1 MMTHCLGWAV
11 GRFYDVDRT
20 GPPVPEGPVLI
31 VANHPNVFVDAFV
44 VFRIAE
50 RPARPLVMAA
60 HFENP
65 FFGPFLAALGAL
77 PVHRRQDDPSLMQR
91 NEDTFQ
97 AAVAAL
103 QAGEA
108 VQIYPEG
115 RSHSEPALA
124 PLRTGAARIALRA
137 EAESD
142 WRLGLAIVP
151 IGLTY
156 TRKTLFRG
164 RALAVVGKP
173 FGIGGYESVW
183 LQDPFEAARRL
194 TDEIADG
201 LEDATLD
208 LAEAEDPDLIETAE
222 RLYAREKGWAGWRER
237 EGLDERFPRLQ
248 AFARGLAWLRAHD
261 PARHWQLAC
270 RVRRYRRLLE
280 AIGAREG
287 DVPPRYPVVGVARF
301 VAREGSLLVLG
312 LPVAAV
318 GIVLWYIPYRVP
330 RLIVRLATPESQAV
344 ATFKLVGATV
354 AFALWFVGVL
364 LFLGW
369 RVGPEATLLA
379 ATLLPIV
386 GLIALD
392 WTGRFERDREEVRLF
407 LRALRRGRQDR
418 LAGYR
423 RSLVAEFDRVLA
435 DQSRDQ
441 PLNST

>member
-1 MMTHCLGWAV
+1 MH
-11 GRFYDVDRT
+11 
-20 GPPVPEGPVLI
+20 
-31 VANHPNVFVDAFV
+31 
-44 VFRIAE
+44 
-50 RPARPLVMAA
+50 
-60 HFENP
+60 
-65 FFGPFLAALGAL
+65 
-77 PVHRRQDDPSLMQR
+77 R

-103 QAGEA
+103 LAGEA

-137 EAESD
+137 EDESG

-173 FGIGGYESVW
+173 FEIGGYESAW
-183 LQDPFEAARRL
+183 RQDPIAAARRL

-201 LEDATLD
+201 LEGATLD
-208 LAEAEDPDLIETAE
+208 LAEAEDMDLIETAE
-222 RLYAREKGWAGWRER
+222 RLYAREKGWASWRER
-237 EGLDERFPRLQ
+237 EGLDERFARLQ

-261 PARHWQLAC
+261 PERHRRLAR
-270 RVRRYRRLLE
+270 RVRRYRKLME
-280 AIGAREG
+280 VIGAREG
-287 DVPPRYPVVGVARF
+287 DVPPRYPALAVARF
-301 VAREGSLLVLG
+301 VVREASLLVLG

-318 GIVLWYIPYRVP
+318 GIIVWLPPYQVP
-330 RLIVRLATPESQAV
+330 RLIVRLAKPESQAV
-344 ATFKLVGATV
+344 ATFKLVGATA
-354 AFALWFVGVL
+354 AFALWYVGVL

-369 RVGPEATLLA
+369 RIGPEATLLA
-379 ATLLPIV
+379 AILLPIV
-386 GLIALD
+386 GLVALD

-407 LRALRRGRQDR
+407 LRAFGRGRRDR
-418 LAGYR
+418 LTGYR

-435 DQSRDQ
+435 DQARDL
-441 PLNST
+441 PRNST